1 VYPAFAVEPSLFGAW
16 ESGDSAA
23 EAAALLPFAIIF
35 SMNLWHV
42 LLLLLIAGVCG
53 FAATKLM
60 GAKRINVVLMVI
72 LGFIGAALGQWL
84 AGAFHFP
91 LFLPL
96 AIGAQTFPLVWAL
109 IGSIAII
116 GIVSAIQQH

>member
-1 VYPAFAVEPSLFGAW
+1 MSFL
-16 ESGDSAA
+16 
-23 EAAALLPFAIIF
+23 
-35 SMNLWHV
+35 HV

-53 FAATKLM
+53 FLATKLM
-60 GAKRINVVLMVI
+60 GAKRINIVLMVV

-84 AGAFHFP
+84 AGVFHLP

-96 AIGAQTFPLVWAL
+96 QIGARTFPLVWAL

>member
-1 VYPAFAVEPSLFGAW
+1 MRLPRHVHLRSRVELFAWSAPAVITCS
-16 ESGDSAA
+16 
-23 EAAALLPFAIIF
+23 FAIIAV
-35 SMNLWHV
+35 MNIWHI

-53 FAATKLM
+53 FIATKMM
-60 GAKRINVVLMVI
+60 GAKRINIVLMVI

-84 AGAFHFP
+84 AAVFSFP
-91 LFLPL
+91 LLLPL
-96 AIGAQTFPLVWAL
+96 EIGARTFPLVWAL

>member
-1 VYPAFAVEPSLFGAW
+1 MSFV
-16 ESGDSAA
+16 
-23 EAAALLPFAIIF
+23 
-35 SMNLWHV
+35 HV

-53 FAATKLM
+53 FVATKMM
-60 GAKRINVVLMVI
+60 GAKRINIVLMVI

-84 AGAFHFP
+84 AGAFNFP
-91 LFLPL
+91 LLLPL
-96 AIGAQTFPLVWAL
+96 EIGARTFPLIWAL